1 MRESGNPSERRRVPL
16 GAIALVLALA
26 VSVAGVA
33 WAAGLDET
41 GVEVAPSSGD
51 AGGAAATPGPATP
64 RPAAPPRP

>member
-1 MRESGNPSERRRVPL
+1 MRESGKPPERRRRVPL
-16 GAIALVLALA
+16 GAIGLVLALA

-51 AGGAAATPGPATP
+51 SGGAAATPAPP
-64 RPAAPPRP
+64 RPAAPAGP